1 MSDTWIAA
9 LIVCVLTAANAWMVS
24 MMIMMM
30 SSHYQAMDV
39 EIEWVHRMVK
49 ESSKHGKC
57 DVCKQLEEM
66 E

>member
-1 MSDTWIAA
+1 
-9 LIVCVLTAANAWMVS
+9 MVS